1 MAQSS
6 GTSKQVSTPVG
17 AALYLGAVL
26 GAGVLVLPGLAV
38 HLAGPASL
46 VAWAVDSGLGVV
58 LALLFA
64 ALGTRYPG
72 QAGVLGFVSK
82 GLGPLAGVA
91 AGWAYFMAAAI
102 GQIIV
107 PVSGALYV
115 GAAWHLGPIAV
126 LVLSEVVLG
135 VAVALNLRGLRLSGA
150 VQLALIATVVTV
162 LVGTAALGLAHAQPQ
177 RLTPFW
183 SHGWSGTAHAATV
196 LFFAFSG
203 WEVIASLSGEF
214 RDGAQ
219 GLRQATIIA
228 LVAVTVLYLG
238 ISSAVVLGLP
248 LSLARMPAALF
259 AIWRPTLGPTGAA
272 VLSVIALGL
281 ATGTTNAFIA
291 GASRL
296 GDRLAFPGRDLL
308 PVPNTMIGVIGGF
321 AGLGILAL
329 TAAGASLAVPLAAS
343 SGLVLVTYL
352 LCAAAGWRLLT
363 GPTRLAA
370 GVAAVATVAMLPF
383 VPGILWL
390 LGAAVLGVLALWR
403 LKVPLPKELSRS

>member
-6 GTSKQVSTPVG
+6 ETTTHLSTPVG

-46 VAWAVDSGLGVV
+46 VAWAVDSALGVV

-72 QAGVLGFVSK
+72 QAGVLGFVRQ
-82 GLGPLAGVA
+82 GLGPLPAAV
-91 AGWAYFMAAAI
+91 AGWSYFMAAAI

-107 PVSGALYV
+107 PLSGALYV
-115 GAAWHLGPIAV
+115 GAAWHLGPTGV
-126 LVLSEVVLG
+126 LVLAELVLG
-135 VAVALNLRGLRLSGA
+135 VAVWLNLRGLRLSGA

-162 LVGTAALGLAHAQPQ
+162 LVGTAALGLAHTQPR

-183 SHGWSGTAHAATV
+183 PHGWTGAAHTATV

-214 RDGAQ
+214 REGAR
-219 GLRQATIIA
+219 GLRQATVIA

-248 LSLARMPAALF
+248 RPLAGTPAALF
-259 AIWRPTLGPTGAA
+259 AIWRPTLGPTGAR
-272 VLSVIALGL
+272 VLSLIALCL

-296 GDRLAFPGRDLL
+296 GDRLAFPRRASLA
-308 PVPNTMIGVIGGF
+308 VPRTMIWVIGGF
-321 AGLGILAL
+321 AGLGILAV
-329 TAAGASLAVPLAAS
+329 TVASASLAVPLAAS

-352 LCAAAGWRLLT
+352 LCAAAGWRLLA
-363 GPTRLAA
+363 GATRWAA
-370 GVAAVATVAMLPF
+370 GAAALATLAVLPF
-383 VPGILWL
+383 VPGVPWL
-390 LGAAVLGVLALWR
+390 FGAIVMGVLVL
-403 LKVPLPKELSRS
+403 LKLPLAGERVRS